1 MKIIA
6 NFPLAE
12 IFILFL
18 SAFLMP
24 LIHKNKRIKAISL
37 CALLASF
44 VLSIITL
51 IYVAQHGSFY
61 YDAGYSGSIFGIQ
74 LFIGP
79 IEALLNT
86 LFIFVI
92 IAITWF
98 SFFTIDQEIRV
109 HRIKL
114 FYILINLLTAAI
126 LGIVFTNDIFNG
138 YVFIEVAALAS
149 CGIVVIKDK
158 QENIKAAMKYLIMST
173 IGSGLILMGIAFL
186 YSHTGHLNMSLIHE
200 QIISNYTSYY
210 KSILIIVALFTAGLG
225 VKSALFPLHAWLP
238 DAHSSAP
245 TASSALLSAIV
256 LKAFAFF
263 LIKFMDRM
271 LGFELINQFNIV
283 NIILLLG
290 CGGMIFG
297 SLAAIFQSNIKR
309 LIAYSS
315 VAQMGYI
322 FFGIGLG
329 SPFAAAIAIYHMIGH
344 AVTKSALFMCA
355 GLMIEQT
362 GEKAKDRFK
371 GLGHEMPITF
381 TLFTLGALSMVGIPI
396 LPGFISKWYL
406 SLESIHLDKLLFIFV
421 ILASSLLN
429 AVYYFPIIINGFF
442 GIENLEGKK
451 YRSKRV
457 DKTKLIPII
466 VLITSMVLI
475 GAFSQTILDFI
486 SSGMQGL
493 M

>member
-1 MKIIA
+1 MQIIN

-12 IFILFL
+12 VLILFL

-24 LIHKNKRIKAISL
+24 LIHSNKKVKATSL
-37 CALLASF
+37 FFMILSF
-44 VLSIITL
+44 VLSIFIFINVL
-51 IYVAQHGSFY
+51 QHGAFY
-61 YDAGYSGSIFGIQ
+61 FDAGYTGSIFGIQ
-74 LFIGP
+74 LYIGP

-92 IAITWF
+92 MAITWF
-98 SFFTIDQEIRV
+98 SFFTIDQEIQPHRV
-109 HRIKL
+109 KL
-114 FYILINLLTAAI
+114 FYILIHLLSASI
-126 LGIVFTNDIFNG
+126 LGIIFTNDIFNG
-138 YVFIEVAALAS
+138 YVFIEVAALTS
-149 CGIVVIKDK
+149 CGIVVIKEK

-186 YSHTGHLNMSLIHE
+186 YSYTGHLNMNQIHAAVL
-200 QIISNYTSYY
+200 NDYTDYY
-210 KSILIIVALFTAGLG
+210 KSILIIITLFTAGLG
-225 VKSALFPLHAWLP
+225 VKSAMFPLHAWLP

-245 TASSALLSAIV
+245 TASSALLSGIV

-271 LGFELINQFNIV
+271 LGFELINEFNIV

-297 SLAAIFQSNIKR
+297 SLAAIFQKNIKR

-315 VAQMGYI
+315 IAQMGYI

-329 SPFAAAIAIYHMIGH
+329 SPFGSAIAIYHMMGH

-362 GEKAKDRFK
+362 GEKTIDRYK

-381 TLFTLGALSMVGIPI
+381 VLFTLGALSMVGIPI
-396 LPGFISKWYL
+396 FPGFISKWYL
-406 SLESIHLDKLLFIFV
+406 SIESIHLDKLLLIFV
-421 ILASSLLN
+421 VLISSLLN

-442 GIENLEGKK
+442 GLDNLKDKEFKSKK
-451 YRSKRV
+451 VNRN
-457 DKTKLIPII
+457 KLIPI
-466 VLITSMVLI
+466 VALLIIMVLL
-475 GAFSQTILDFI
+475 GAFSQSILEYI
-486 SSGMQGL
+486 SSGINIL
-493 M
+493 